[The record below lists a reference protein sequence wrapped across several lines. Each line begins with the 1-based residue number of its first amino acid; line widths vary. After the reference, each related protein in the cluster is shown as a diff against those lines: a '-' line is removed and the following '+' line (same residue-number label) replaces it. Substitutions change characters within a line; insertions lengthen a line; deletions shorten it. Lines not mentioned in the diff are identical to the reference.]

1 MMTVPEVAE
10 HLRCSEWAVRTL
22 ARSGALRGSLV
33 SGRWLFRLE
42 DVEEYVDEQANR
54 PVVRRRRRRAS

>member
-22 ARSGALRGSLV
+22 ARNGSLRGSLV

-42 DVEEYVDEQANR
+42 DVDEYVDEQANR
-54 PVVRRRRRRAS
+54 APVRRRRRRAS